1 MLYGNIKHKKNYES
15 LPEKLQACFK
25 YFEENDL
32 AARETGSYPIQ
43 GEDFFVNIVSYET
56 TTRENRFWEAHKKY
70 FDVHILLSGEERI
83 DMAFIENMQLKEF
96 VDKDDFLPMDG
107 EAQASVDLL
116 HKGDFLIC
124 WAEDAH
130 RTAVEVNGVN
140 RIKKAIFKVRIE
152 DK

>member
-1 MLYGNIKHKKNYES
+1 
-15 LPEKLQACFK
+15 
-25 YFEENDL
+25 
-32 AARETGSYPIQ
+32 
-43 GEDFFVNIVSYET
+43 
-56 TTRENRFWEAHKKY
+56 
-70 FDVHILLSGEERI
+70 
-83 DMAFIENMQLKEF
+83 MAFIENMQLKEF

-124 WAEDAH
+124 WPEDAH